1 MNKLIWVGI
10 IGGGVLATAA
20 GFGAL
25 DPVQAGVDGI
35 DGAPAAPA
43 LAALLLL
50 TGGMASCLAGVL
62 GLTGL
67 MGWIPGLETA
77 AAHAPAE

>member
-25 DPVQAGVDGI
+25 DPVQAGIG
-35 DGAPAAPA
+35 GAPAAPA

-67 MGWIPGLETA
+67 MGWVPGLETA

>member
-25 DPVQAGVDGI
+25 DPAPAGV

-50 TGGMASCLAGVL
+50 TGGMAGCLAGVL

-77 AAHAPAE
+77 AAPAPAE